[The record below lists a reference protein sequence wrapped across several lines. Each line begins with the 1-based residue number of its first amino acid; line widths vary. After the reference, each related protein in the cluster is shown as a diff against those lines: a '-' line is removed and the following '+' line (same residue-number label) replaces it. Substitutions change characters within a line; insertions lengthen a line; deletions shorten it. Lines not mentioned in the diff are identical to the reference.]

1 MAVFNKNG
9 VQINNVYDGNGDSL
23 QQCYDK
29 YGNPLIGVN
38 GGTTLT
44 VMQYNVGQWYTG
56 SGNRMPDSMYDVYSE
71 MHRKIIKANN
81 PSIVAFEE
89 YLNPVIT
96 GFSVSDMIGDLLPNS
111 IEAITSDNYHGKAI
125 YTRDLA
131 MTGQIQQ
138 SLPWGNL
145 LRTTVQVGGKTVNII
160 ATHWSN
166 TAETRAQTSEIV
178 FELAESLGNVILFG
192 DINTTCYSTEDQDY
206 IDVMK
211 RWVDAGYHCSN
222 CSNEF
227 GFYNT
232 WFAGHNFETV
242 DYESRGA
249 PNDCII
255 TSPNIRINEVYL
267 DRHKIP
273 VCEALG
279 LRLDHAPMV
288 ASVTVF

>member
-9 VQINNVYDGNGDSL
+9 VQINNVYDGNGDSI

-29 YGNPLIGVN
+29 YGNPLLGEN

-56 SGNRMPDSMYDVYSE
+56 SGQRMPDSRYDVYSE
-71 MHRKIIKANN
+71 MHREIIKSNN

-89 YLNPVIT
+89 YVDPVISDI
-96 GFSVSDMIGDLLPNS
+96 SVIDMIGDLLPNR
-111 IEAITSDNYHGKAI
+111 ITGGGSETYQRKAI
-125 YTRDLA
+125 YTRDLELSQPV
-131 MTGQIQQ
+131 TQR
-138 SLPWGNL
+138 LTWGYL
-145 LRTTVQVGGKTVNII
+145 VRTTAQIGGKTLNLIC
-160 ATHWSN
+160 THWSN
-166 TAETRAQTSEIV
+166 TAEQRAAESATV
-178 FELAESLGNVILFG
+178 FELSETLDNVIIFG
-192 DINTTCYSTEDQDY
+192 DINTTCYSVEDQDY
-206 IDVMK
+206 IDVME